1 MPRTDRELW
10 LLNFYRNS
18 ELHGA
23 LLMGR
28 LARSLSGTELLTNV
42 TRHCA
47 TEARHAAL
55 LTEVIADL
63 GGEIDPKIGTIQEH
77 YSRDG
82 GVPKALVDLLVL
94 SETLENRVLSA
105 YREHLNSTLL
115 HPKVRGALEEIL
127 REEEEHGSG
136 EDTWLEQTLRQHP
149 ASQVEDSRRKWAE
162 IDRKVAAQ
170 IHSQLDSMFPLET
183 QS

>member
-1 MPRTDRELW
+1 MPPTDRELW

-28 LARSLSGTELLTNV
+28 LAGSLSGTELLTNV

-55 LTEVIADL
+55 LTEVIAEL

-82 GVPKALVDLLVL
+82 GVQKLWSIFSFCRRHWKTACYPPIV
-94 SETLENRVLSA
+94 STCNR
-105 YREHLNSTLL
+105 R
-115 HPKVRGALEEIL
+115 P
-127 REEEEHGSG
+127 
-136 EDTWLEQTLRQHP
+136 
-149 ASQVEDSRRKWAE
+149 
-162 IDRKVAAQ
+162 
-170 IHSQLDSMFPLET
+170 
-183 QS
+183 